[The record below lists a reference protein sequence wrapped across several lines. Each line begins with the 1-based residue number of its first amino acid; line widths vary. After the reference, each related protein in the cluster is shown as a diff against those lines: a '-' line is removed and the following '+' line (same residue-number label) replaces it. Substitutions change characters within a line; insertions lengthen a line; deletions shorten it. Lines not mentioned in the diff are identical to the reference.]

1 MITQNSAN
9 NAWNLNLN
17 DGNMNNNWKFNQ
29 NRVRPVS
36 ALIKKTY
43 SEKQQ
48 MIDFETI
55 LEAYLDCRKRK
66 RSTVGATEFELNY
79 VHNLVE
85 LMNEVNL
92 RHYRIGKSICFVVR
106 YPRYREVFAGEF
118 RDRIIHH
125 YIALRLEPLFEQIF
139 CDRTYN
145 CRKGK
150 GQLAGVTQLAEDIRD
165 ESENYT
171 KDAYVMKVDLKGFFM
186 SIIKSK
192 LARMVDDFIVEYYKG
207 DDKEDL
213 RWICNLV
220 VMHRPELNCERRSP
234 LWMWNF
240 IPKEKS
246 LFTNGEDRGIAIG
259 NLFAQLFANFLL
271 NTIDWKID
279 AVCVR
284 HNRYVDDISFV
295 SKDKKKLLSILPM
308 LRIELGKLG
317 LRLNEKKFYL
327 QHYSK
332 GVQFT
337 GAVIKPDRI
346 YVANHT
352 INSFAFAVER
362 LGKAAEIGMIDD
374 INKDIASVNSYLGI
388 ISHYNEYATKR
399 RIMAKL
405 PPKFYEY
412 CYIEGHFDVV
422 KLKYK
427 YTEKAIFMNIA
438 KNIINK
444 RYEED
449 IKENPYREG
458 NQTSSR

>member
-1 MITQNSAN
+1 
-9 NAWNLNLN
+9 
-17 DGNMNNNWKFNQ
+17 
-29 NRVRPVS
+29 
-36 ALIKKTY
+36 
-43 SEKQQ
+43 

-66 RSTVGATEFELNY
+66 RSTVGATEFELDY

-85 LMNEVNL
+85 LMNEVNS
-92 RHYRIGKSICFVVR
+92 RQYKIGKSICFVVR

-150 GQLAGVTQLAEDIRD
+150 GQLAGVTQLAEDIRE

-186 SIIKSK
+186 SIIKSR
-192 LARMVDDFIVEYYKG
+192 LAKMVDDFIVERYDG
-207 DDKEDL
+207 DYKEDL
-213 RWICNLV
+213 RWLCNLV

-246 LFTNGEDRGIAIG
+246 LFTNGDDRGIAIG

-271 NTIDWKID
+271 NVIDWKID

-295 SKDKKKLLSILPM
+295 SKDKEKLLSIIPM
-308 LRIELGKLG
+308 LRTELGKLG

-352 INSFAFAVER
+352 INSFALVVKR
-362 LGKAAEIGMIDD
+362 LGKAVEMGMIDD
-374 INKDIASVNSYLGI
+374 IEKEIASVNSYLGI
-388 ISHYNEYATKR
+388 MSHYDEYATKR

-405 PPKFYEY
+405 PPKFFEY

-444 RYEED
+444 RDEKDVRED
-449 IKENPYREG
+449 SDREG
-458 NQTSSR
+458 D

>member
-1 MITQNSAN
+1 
-9 NAWNLNLN
+9 
-17 DGNMNNNWKFNQ
+17 
-29 NRVRPVS
+29 
-36 ALIKKTY
+36 
-43 SEKQQ
+43 

-55 LEAYLDCRKRK
+55 LEAYFDCRKRK
-66 RSTVGATEFELNY
+66 RSTVGATEFELDY

-85 LMNEVNL
+85 LMNEVNS
-92 RHYRIGKSICFVVR
+92 RQYKIGKPICFVVR

-125 YIALRLEPLFEQIF
+125 YIALRLEPLFERIF

-150 GQLAGVTQLAEDIRD
+150 GQLAGVTQLAADIRE

-192 LARMVDDFIVEYYKG
+192 LAKMVDDFIVEHYEG

-213 RWICNLV
+213 RWLCNLV

-279 AVCVR
+279 SVCVR

-295 SKDKKKLLSILPM
+295 GKDKEKLLSIVPM
-308 LRIELGKLG
+308 LRTELGKLG

-362 LGKAAEIGMIDD
+362 LGKATEMGVIDD
-374 INKDIASVNSYLGI
+374 IKKNIASVNSYLGVMA
-388 ISHYNEYATKR
+388 HYNEYATKR
-399 RIMAKL
+399 RIMTKL

-444 RYEED
+444 RDEED
-449 IKENPYREG
+449 IKESSDREE
-458 NQTSSR
+458 NQSASRWRV

>member
-1 MITQNSAN
+1 
-9 NAWNLNLN
+9 
-17 DGNMNNNWKFNQ
+17 
-29 NRVRPVS
+29 
-36 ALIKKTY
+36 
-43 SEKQQ
+43 

-66 RSTVGATEFELNY
+66 RSTVGATEFELAY

-85 LMNEVNL
+85 LMNEVNS
-92 RHYRIGKSICFVVR
+92 RQYKIGKSICFVVR

-213 RWICNLV
+213 RWLCNLV

-271 NTIDWKID
+271 NAIDWKID

-295 SKDKKKLLSILPM
+295 SKDKKKLLSIIPM

-332 GVQFT
+332 GVQFA

-362 LGKAAEIGMIDD
+362 LGKATEMGMIDD
-374 INKDIASVNSYLGI
+374 INKNIASVNSYLGI
-388 ISHYNEYATKR
+388 MSHYNEYATKR
-399 RIMAKL
+399 TIMAKL
-405 PPKFYEY
+405 PQKFYEY

-444 RYEED
+444 RDEED
-449 IKENPYREG
+449 IKENPDREG
-458 NQTSSR
+458 NQPASR

>member
-1 MITQNSAN
+1 
-9 NAWNLNLN
+9 
-17 DGNMNNNWKFNQ
+17 
-29 NRVRPVS
+29 
-36 ALIKKTY
+36 
-43 SEKQQ
+43 

-85 LMNEVNL
+85 LMNEVNS
-92 RHYRIGKSICFVVR
+92 RQYRIGKSICFVVR

-118 RDRIIHH
+118 RDRVVHH
-125 YIALRLEPLFEQIF
+125 YIALRLEPLFERIF
-139 CDRTYN
+139 CGRTYN

-150 GQLAGVTQLAEDIRD
+150 GQLAGVTQLAEDIRE
-165 ESENYT
+165 ESESYT

-192 LARMVDDFIVEYYKG
+192 LAKMIDDFIVAHYEG

-213 RWICNLV
+213 RWLCNLV
-220 VMHRPELNCERRSP
+220 IMHRPELNCERRSP

-295 SKDKKKLLSILPM
+295 SKDKEKLLSTIPM
-308 LRIELGKLG
+308 LRTELGKLG

-352 INSFAFAVER
+352 INSFAFTVER
-362 LGKAAEIGMIDD
+362 IVKAAEMGMIDD
-374 INKDIASVNSYLGI
+374 IKKNIASVNSYLGI
-388 ISHYNEYATKR
+388 MAHYNEYATKR
-399 RIMAKL
+399 RIMSEL

-412 CYIEGHFDVV
+412 CYVDGHFDVV

-427 YTEKAIFMNIA
+427 YTEKAIFINIA

-444 RYEED
+444 RDEED
-449 IKENPYREG
+449 IKENPDREG
-458 NQTSSR
+458 NQPASR

>member
-1 MITQNSAN
+1 
-9 NAWNLNLN
+9 
-17 DGNMNNNWKFNQ
+17 
-29 NRVRPVS
+29 
-36 ALIKKTY
+36 
-43 SEKQQ
+43 

-66 RSTVGATEFELNY
+66 RSTVGATEFELAY

-85 LMNEVNL
+85 LMNEVNS
-92 RHYRIGKSICFVVR
+92 RQYRIGKSICFVVR

-295 SKDKKKLLSILPM
+295 SKDKKKLLSIIPM

-362 LGKAAEIGMIDD
+362 LGKATKMGMIDD
-374 INKDIASVNSYLGI
+374 INKNIASVNSYLGI
-388 ISHYNEYATKR
+388 MSHYNEYATKR
-399 RIMAKL
+399 SIMAKL
-405 PPKFYEY
+405 PQKFYEY

-449 IKENPYREG
+449 IKENPDREG
-458 NQTSSR
+458 NQTASR

>member
-1 MITQNSAN
+1 
-9 NAWNLNLN
+9 
-17 DGNMNNNWKFNQ
+17 
-29 NRVRPVS
+29 
-36 ALIKKTY
+36 
-43 SEKQQ
+43 

-85 LMNEVNL
+85 LMNEVNS
-92 RHYRIGKSICFVVR
+92 RQYRIGKSICFVVR

-295 SKDKKKLLSILPM
+295 SKDKKKLLSIIPM

-362 LGKAAEIGMIDD
+362 LGKAAEMGMIDD
-374 INKDIASVNSYLGI
+374 INKNVASVNSYLCI
-388 ISHYNEYATKR
+388 MSHYNEYTTKR

-405 PPKFYEY
+405 PQKFYEY

-444 RYEED
+444 RDEED
-449 IKENPYREG
+449 IKENTDR
-458 NQTSSR
+458 

>member
-1 MITQNSAN
+1 
-9 NAWNLNLN
+9 
-17 DGNMNNNWKFNQ
+17 
-29 NRVRPVS
+29 
-36 ALIKKTY
+36 
-43 SEKQQ
+43 

-85 LMNEVNL
+85 LMNEVNS
-92 RHYRIGKSICFVVR
+92 RQYRIGKSICFVVR

-125 YIALRLEPLFEQIF
+125 YIALRLEPLFERIF
-139 CDRTYN
+139 CGRTYN

-150 GQLAGVTQLAEDIRD
+150 GQLAGVIQLAEDIRE

-171 KDAYVMKVDLKGFFM
+171 QDAYVMKVDLKGFFM

-192 LARMVDDFIVEYYKG
+192 LAKIVDDFVVAHYEG

-213 RWICNLV
+213 RWLCNLV
-220 VMHRPELNCERRSP
+220 IMHRPELNCDRRSP

-295 SKDKKKLLSILPM
+295 SKDKEKLLSIIPM
-308 LRIELGKLG
+308 LRTELGKLG

-362 LGKAAEIGMIDD
+362 LGKAAEMGMIDD
-374 INKDIASVNSYLGI
+374 INKNIASVNSYLGI

-405 PPKFYEY
+405 PAKFYEY
-412 CYIEGHFDVV
+412 CYIEGRFDVV

-444 RYEED
+444 RDEKD
-449 IKENPYREG
+449 IRENPDREG
-458 NQTSSR
+458 NQPASR

>member
-1 MITQNSAN
+1 
-9 NAWNLNLN
+9 
-17 DGNMNNNWKFNQ
+17 
-29 NRVRPVS
+29 
-36 ALIKKTY
+36 
-43 SEKQQ
+43 

-85 LMNEVNL
+85 LMNEVNS
-92 RHYRIGKSICFVVR
+92 RQYKIGKSICFIVR

-150 GQLAGVTQLAEDIRD
+150 GQLAGVTQLAEDIRE

-192 LARMVDDFIVEYYKG
+192 LAKMVDDFVVERYEG

-246 LFTNGEDRGIAIG
+246 LFTNGDDRGIAIG

-271 NTIDWKID
+271 NVIDWKID

-295 SKDKKKLLSILPM
+295 SKDKGKLLSIVPM
-308 LRIELGKLG
+308 LRTELGKLG

-337 GAVIKPDRI
+337 GAIIKPDRI

-352 INSFAFAVER
+352 INSFALAVKR
-362 LGKAAEIGMIDD
+362 LGNAAEMGMVDD
-374 INKDIASVNSYLGI
+374 IKKEISSVNSYLGI
-388 ISHYNEYATKR
+388 MSRYNEYATKR

-444 RYEED
+444 RDEKDIRENSDREE
-449 IKENPYREG
+449 NRYA
-458 NQTSSR
+458 S

>member
-1 MITQNSAN
+1 
-9 NAWNLNLN
+9 
-17 DGNMNNNWKFNQ
+17 
-29 NRVRPVS
+29 
-36 ALIKKTY
+36 
-43 SEKQQ
+43 

-66 RSTVGATEFELNY
+66 RSAVGATEFELDY

-85 LMNEVNL
+85 LMNEVNS
-92 RHYRIGKSICFVVR
+92 RQYRIGKSICFVVR

-118 RDRIIHH
+118 RDRVIHH
-125 YIALRLEPLFEQIF
+125 YIALRLEPLFERIF
-139 CDRTYN
+139 CGRTYN

-150 GQLAGVTQLAEDIRD
+150 GQLAGVVQLAEDIRE

-192 LARMVDDFIVEYYKG
+192 LAKMVDGFIVAHYEG

-213 RWICNLV
+213 RWLCNLV
-220 VMHRPELNCERRSP
+220 IMHRPETNCERRSP

-295 SKDKKKLLSILPM
+295 SKDKEKLLSIIPM
-308 LRIELGKLG
+308 LRTELGKLG

-337 GAVIKPDRI
+337 GAIIKPGRV

-362 LGKAAEIGMIDD
+362 LGKAAEMGMIDD
-374 INKDIASVNSYLGI
+374 IKKEISSVNSYLGI
-388 ISHYNEYATKR
+388 MSHYNEYAMKR
-399 RIMAKL
+399 RITAKL
-405 PPKFYEY
+405 PQKFYKY
-412 CYIEGHFDVV
+412 CYIEGHFDTV

-444 RYEED
+444 RDEADIEENTD
-449 IKENPYREG
+449 
-458 NQTSSR
+458 

>member
-1 MITQNSAN
+1 M
-9 NAWNLNLN
+9 
-17 DGNMNNNWKFNQ
+17 
-29 NRVRPVS
+29 V
-36 ALIKKTY
+36 
-43 SEKQQ
+43 
-48 MIDFETI
+48 DFETI

-66 RSTVGATEFELNY
+66 RSTVGATEFELDY

-85 LMNEVNL
+85 LMNEVNS
-92 RHYRIGKSICFVVR
+92 RQYKIGKSICFVVR

-125 YIALRLEPLFEQIF
+125 YIALRLEPLFEKIF

-150 GQLAGVTQLAEDIRD
+150 GQLAGVTQLAEDIRE
-165 ESENYT
+165 ESEDYT

-186 SIIKSK
+186 SIPKPL
-192 LARMVDDFIVEYYKG
+192 LAKMVDDFIVENYYG

-213 RWICNLV
+213 RWICGLV
-220 VMHRPELNCERRSP
+220 IMHRPELNCERRSP

-295 SKDKKKLLSILPM
+295 SKDKEKLLSIIPM
-308 LRIELGKLG
+308 LRTELGKLG

-374 INKDIASVNSYLGI
+374 IKKEIASVNSYLGI
-388 ISHYNEYATKR
+388 MSHYDEYATKR

-405 PPKFYEY
+405 PRKFYEY
-412 CYIEGHFDVV
+412 CYIEGHFDTV

-444 RYEED
+444 RDEADIEENTD
-449 IKENPYREG
+449 
-458 NQTSSR
+458 

>member
-1 MITQNSAN
+1 
-9 NAWNLNLN
+9 
-17 DGNMNNNWKFNQ
+17 
-29 NRVRPVS
+29 
-36 ALIKKTY
+36 
-43 SEKQQ
+43 

-66 RSTVGATEFELNY
+66 RSTVGATEFELAY

-85 LMNEVNL
+85 LMNEVNS
-92 RHYRIGKSICFVVR
+92 RQYKIGKSICFVVR

-125 YIALRLEPLFEQIF
+125 YIALRIEPLFEQIF

-213 RWICNLV
+213 RWLCNLV

-240 IPKEKS
+240 IPNEKS

-295 SKDKKKLLSILPM
+295 SKDKKKLLSIIPM

-362 LGKAAEIGMIDD
+362 LGKATETGMIDD
-374 INKDIASVNSYLGI
+374 INKNIASVNSYLGI
-388 ISHYNEYATKR
+388 MSHYNEYATKR

-444 RYEED
+444 RDEED
-449 IKENPYREG
+449 IKENPDREG
-458 NQTSSR
+458 NQHTSRRRL

>member
-1 MITQNSAN
+1 
-9 NAWNLNLN
+9 
-17 DGNMNNNWKFNQ
+17 
-29 NRVRPVS
+29 
-36 ALIKKTY
+36 
-43 SEKQQ
+43 

-66 RSTVGATEFELNY
+66 RSTVGATEFELAY

-85 LMNEVNL
+85 LMNEVNS
-92 RHYRIGKSICFVVR
+92 RQYKIGKSICFVVR
-106 YPRYREVFAGEF
+106 YPRYREVFAGDF
-118 RDRIIHH
+118 RDRVIHH
-125 YIALRLEPLFEQIF
+125 YIALRLEPLFELIF
-139 CDRTYN
+139 CGRTYN

-150 GQLAGVTQLAEDIRD
+150 GQLAGVIQLAEDIRE

-207 DDKEDL
+207 NDKEDL

-295 SKDKKKLLSILPM
+295 SKDKKKLLSIIPM

-352 INSFAFAVER
+352 INIFAFAVER
-362 LGKAAEIGMIDD
+362 LGKAAEMGMIDD
-374 INKDIASVNSYLGI
+374 INKNIASVNSYLGI
-388 ISHYNEYATKR
+388 MSHYNEYATKR
-399 RIMAKL
+399 RIMKRL

-444 RYEED
+444 RDEED
-449 IKENPYREG
+449 FK
-458 NQTSSR
+458 

>member
-1 MITQNSAN
+1 
-9 NAWNLNLN
+9 
-17 DGNMNNNWKFNQ
+17 
-29 NRVRPVS
+29 
-36 ALIKKTY
+36 
-43 SEKQQ
+43 

-66 RSTVGATEFELNY
+66 RSTIGATEFELNY

-85 LMNEVNL
+85 LMNEVNS
-92 RHYRIGKSICFVVR
+92 RQYRIGKSICFVVR

-118 RDRIIHH
+118 RDRVIHH
-125 YIALRLEPLFEQIF
+125 YIALRLEPLFERMF
-139 CDRTYN
+139 CGRTYN

-150 GQLAGVTQLAEDIRD
+150 GQLAGVIQLAEDIRE

-192 LARMVDDFIVEYYKG
+192 LAKMVDDFIVAHYEG

-213 RWICNLV
+213 RWLCNLV
-220 VMHRPELNCERRSP
+220 VIHRPELNCERRSQ

-295 SKDKKKLLSILPM
+295 SKDKKKLLSIIPM
-308 LRIELGKLG
+308 LRTELGKLG

-362 LGKAAEIGMIDD
+362 LGKASEMGMIDD
-374 INKDIASVNSYLGI
+374 IKKNIASVNSYLGI
-388 ISHYNEYATKR
+388 MAHYNEYATKR
-399 RIMAKL
+399 RIMSEL

-422 KLKYK
+422 KLKHK
-427 YTEKAIFMNIA
+427 YTEKAIYMNIA
-438 KNIINK
+438 KNIMNK
-444 RYEED
+444 RNEE
-449 IKENPYREG
+449 KNTEETSYREG
-458 NQTSSR
+458 DKLAS

>member
-1 MITQNSAN
+1 
-9 NAWNLNLN
+9 
-17 DGNMNNNWKFNQ
+17 
-29 NRVRPVS
+29 
-36 ALIKKTY
+36 
-43 SEKQQ
+43 

-66 RSTVGATEFELNY
+66 RSTVGATEFELAY

-85 LMNEVNL
+85 LMNEVNS
-92 RHYRIGKSICFVVR
+92 RQYKIGKSICFVVR

-213 RWICNLV
+213 RWLCNLV

-295 SKDKKKLLSILPM
+295 SKDKKKLLSIIPM

-352 INSFAFAVER
+352 INIFAFAVER
-362 LGKAAEIGMIDD
+362 LGKAAEMGMIDD
-374 INKDIASVNSYLGI
+374 INKNIASVNSYLGI
-388 ISHYNEYATKR
+388 MSHYNEYATKR
-399 RIMAKL
+399 RIMKRL

-444 RYEED
+444 RDEED
-449 IKENPYREG
+449 FK
-458 NQTSSR
+458 

>member
-1 MITQNSAN
+1 
-9 NAWNLNLN
+9 
-17 DGNMNNNWKFNQ
+17 
-29 NRVRPVS
+29 
-36 ALIKKTY
+36 
-43 SEKQQ
+43 

-66 RSTVGATEFELNY
+66 RSTIGATEFELNY

-85 LMNEVNL
+85 LMNEVNS
-92 RHYRIGKSICFVVR
+92 RQYKIGKSICFVVR

-118 RDRIIHH
+118 RDRVIHH
-125 YIALRLEPLFEQIF
+125 YIALRLEPLFERIF
-139 CDRTYN
+139 CGRTYN

-150 GQLAGVTQLAEDIRD
+150 GQLAGVIQLAEDIRE

-192 LARMVDDFIVEYYKG
+192 LAKMVDDFIVAHYEG

-213 RWICNLV
+213 RWLCNLV
-220 VMHRPELNCERRSP
+220 VTHRPELNCERRSP

-295 SKDKKKLLSILPM
+295 SKDKKKLLSIIPM
-308 LRIELGKLG
+308 LRTELGKLG

-337 GAVIKPDRI
+337 GAVIKSDRI

-362 LGKAAEIGMIDD
+362 LGKASEMGMIDD
-374 INKDIASVNSYLGI
+374 IKKNIASVNSYLGI
-388 ISHYNEYATKR
+388 MAHYNEYATKR
-399 RIMAKL
+399 RIMSEL

-412 CYIEGHFDVV
+412 CYIEGHFDIV
-422 KLKYK
+422 KLKHK
-427 YTEKAIFMNIA
+427 YTEKAVFMNIA

-444 RYEED
+444 RDEED
-449 IKENPYREG
+449 IRENTDRG
-458 NQTSSR
+458 GD

>member
-1 MITQNSAN
+1 
-9 NAWNLNLN
+9 
-17 DGNMNNNWKFNQ
+17 
-29 NRVRPVS
+29 
-36 ALIKKTY
+36 
-43 SEKQQ
+43 

-66 RSTVGATEFELNY
+66 RSTVGATEFELDY

-85 LMNEVNL
+85 LMNEVNS
-92 RHYRIGKSICFVVR
+92 RQYRIGKSICFVVR

-118 RDRIIHH
+118 RDRVIHH
-125 YIALRLEPLFEQIF
+125 YIALRLEPLFERIF
-139 CDRTYN
+139 CSRTYN

-150 GQLAGVTQLAEDIRD
+150 GQLAGVVQLAEDIRA

-192 LARMVDDFIVEYYKG
+192 LAKMVDDFIVEHYEG

-213 RWICNLV
+213 RWLCNLV
-220 VMHRPELNCERRSP
+220 VMHRPETNCERRSP

-295 SKDKKKLLSILPM
+295 SKDKEKLLSIIPM
-308 LRIELGKLG
+308 LRTELGKLG

-337 GAVIKPDRI
+337 GAIIKPGRV

-362 LGKAAEIGMIDD
+362 LGKAAEMGMIDD
-374 INKDIASVNSYLGI
+374 VKKNIVSVNSYLGI
-388 ISHYNEYATKR
+388 MAHYNEYATKR
-399 RIMAKL
+399 RIMSEL

-412 CYIEGHFDVV
+412 CYIDGHFDVV

-427 YTEKAIFMNIA
+427 YTEKAVFMNIA

-444 RYEED
+444 RDEE
-449 IKENPYREG
+449 EVRNNPDREG
-458 NQTSSR
+458 NHPASR

>member
-1 MITQNSAN
+1 M
-9 NAWNLNLN
+9 
-17 DGNMNNNWKFNQ
+17 
-29 NRVRPVS
+29 V
-36 ALIKKTY
+36 
-43 SEKQQ
+43 
-48 MIDFETI
+48 DFETM

-79 VHNLVE
+79 VRNLVE
-85 LMNEVNL
+85 LTNEVNS
-92 RHYRIGKSICFVVR
+92 RQYRIGKSICFVVR

-118 RDRIIHH
+118 RDRVIHH
-125 YIALRLEPLFEQIF
+125 YIALRLEPLFERIF
-139 CDRTYN
+139 CGRTYN

-150 GQLAGVTQLAEDIRD
+150 GQLAGVIQLAEDIRE

-192 LARMVDDFIVEYYKG
+192 LAKMVDDFIVAHYEG
-207 DDKEDL
+207 NDKEDL
-213 RWICNLV
+213 RWLCNLV
-220 VMHRPELNCERRSP
+220 VIHRPELNCERRSP

-271 NTIDWKID
+271 NTIDWKVD

-284 HNRYVDDISFV
+284 HNRYVDDISFA
-295 SKDKKKLLSILPM
+295 SKDKEKLLSIIPM
-308 LRIELGKLG
+308 LRTELGKLG

-362 LGKAAEIGMIDD
+362 LGKASEMGMIDD
-374 INKDIASVNSYLGI
+374 IKKNIASVNSYLGI
-388 ISHYNEYATKR
+388 MAHYNEYATKR
-399 RIMAKL
+399 RIMSEL

-422 KLKYK
+422 KLKLK

-444 RYEED
+444 RDEED
-449 IKENPYREG
+449 IKENPDREG
-458 NQTSSR
+458 NQPAS

>member
-1 MITQNSAN
+1 
-9 NAWNLNLN
+9 
-17 DGNMNNNWKFNQ
+17 
-29 NRVRPVS
+29 
-36 ALIKKTY
+36 
-43 SEKQQ
+43 

-66 RSTVGATEFELNY
+66 RSTVGATEFELDY

-85 LMNEVNL
+85 LMNEVNS
-92 RHYRIGKSICFVVR
+92 RQYKIGKSICFVVR
-106 YPRYREVFAGEF
+106 YPRYREVFAGDF
-118 RDRIIHH
+118 RDRVIHH
-125 YIALRLEPLFEQIF
+125 YIALRLEPLFERIF
-139 CDRTYN
+139 CGRTYN

-150 GQLAGVTQLAEDIRD
+150 GQLAGVTQLAEDIRE

-192 LARMVDDFIVEYYKG
+192 LAKMIDDFIEEHYKG

-213 RWICNLV
+213 RWLCNLV

-279 AVCVR
+279 AVCLR

-295 SKDKKKLLSILPM
+295 SKDKKKLLSIIPM

-352 INSFAFAVER
+352 INSFALSVER
-362 LGKAAEIGMIDD
+362 LGKAAEMGKIDD
-374 INKDIASVNSYLGI
+374 INKNIASVNSYLGI
-388 ISHYNEYATKR
+388 MSHYNEYATKR

-412 CYIEGHFDVV
+412 CYIEGHFDIV

-449 IKENPYREG
+449 IKENPDREG
-458 NQTSSR
+458 NQPASR

>member
-1 MITQNSAN
+1 
-9 NAWNLNLN
+9 
-17 DGNMNNNWKFNQ
+17 
-29 NRVRPVS
+29 
-36 ALIKKTY
+36 
-43 SEKQQ
+43 

-85 LMNEVNL
+85 LMNEVNS
-92 RHYRIGKSICFVVR
+92 RQYRIGKSICFVVR

-192 LARMVDDFIVEYYKG
+192 LANMIDDFIVANYEG

-213 RWICNLV
+213 RWLCNLV

-295 SKDKKKLLSILPM
+295 SKDKKKLLSIIPM

-362 LGKAAEIGMIDD
+362 LGKAAEMGMIDD
-374 INKDIASVNSYLGI
+374 INKNIASVNSYLGI
-388 ISHYNEYATKR
+388 MSHYNEYTTKR

-405 PPKFYEY
+405 PQKFYEY

-449 IKENPYREG
+449 IKENPDREG
-458 NQTSSR
+458 NQPASR

>member
-1 MITQNSAN
+1 
-9 NAWNLNLN
+9 
-17 DGNMNNNWKFNQ
+17 
-29 NRVRPVS
+29 
-36 ALIKKTY
+36 
-43 SEKQQ
+43 

-55 LEAYLDCRKRK
+55 LEAYFDCRRRK
-66 RSTVGATEFELNY
+66 RGTVGATEFELDY

-85 LMNEVNL
+85 LMNEVNS
-92 RHYRIGKSICFVVR
+92 RQYKIGKSICFVVR

-139 CDRTYN
+139 CSRTYN

-150 GQLAGVTQLAEDIRD
+150 GQLAGVTQLAEDIRE

-171 KDAYVMKVDLKGFFM
+171 NDAYVMKVDLKGFFM
-186 SIIKSK
+186 SVIKSK
-192 LARMVDDFIVEYYKG
+192 LAKMVDDFIVEHYEG

-213 RWICNLV
+213 RWLCNLV

-240 IPKEKS
+240 IPREKS

-295 SKDKKKLLSILPM
+295 SKDKEKLLFTIPM
-308 LRIELGKLG
+308 LRTELGKLG

-337 GAVIKPDRI
+337 GAIIKPGRV

-362 LGKAAEIGMIDD
+362 LGKAAEMGMIDD
-374 INKDIASVNSYLGI
+374 IKKNIASVNSYLGI
-388 ISHYNEYATKR
+388 MAHYNEYATKR
-399 RIMAKL
+399 RIMSEL

-427 YTEKAIFMNIA
+427 YTEKAVFMNIA

-444 RYEED
+444 RDEKD
-449 IKENPYREG
+449 IKENPD
-458 NQTSSR
+458 

>member
-1 MITQNSAN
+1 M
-9 NAWNLNLN
+9 
-17 DGNMNNNWKFNQ
+17 
-29 NRVRPVS
+29 V
-36 ALIKKTY
+36 
-43 SEKQQ
+43 
-48 MIDFETI
+48 DFETI

-66 RSTVGATEFELNY
+66 RSTVGATEFELDY

-85 LMNEVNL
+85 LMNEVNS
-92 RHYRIGKSICFVVR
+92 RQYKIGKSICFVVR

-125 YIALRLEPLFEQIF
+125 YIALRLEPLFEKIF

-150 GQLAGVTQLAEDIRD
+150 GQLAGVTQLAEDIRE
-165 ESENYT
+165 ESEDYT
-171 KDAYVMKVDLKGFFM
+171 KDAYVMKVDLKGLFM
-186 SIIKSK
+186 SIPKPL
-192 LARMVDDFIVEYYKG
+192 LAKMVDDFIVENYYG

-213 RWICNLV
+213 RWICGLV
-220 VMHRPELNCERRSP
+220 IMHRPELNCERRSP

-295 SKDKKKLLSILPM
+295 SRDKEKLLSIIPM
-308 LRIELGKLG
+308 LRTELGKLG

-337 GAVIKPDRI
+337 GAIVKPGRI

-352 INSFAFAVER
+352 INSFAIAVGR
-362 LGKAAEIGMIDD
+362 LGRAAETGMIEE
-374 INKDIASVNSYLGI
+374 IKKEIASVNSYLGI
-388 ISHYNEYATKR
+388 MSHYNEYATKR
-399 RIMAKL
+399 SIMAKL
-405 PPKFYEY
+405 PQKFYKY
-412 CYIEGHFDVV
+412 CYIEGHFDTI

-444 RYEED
+444 RDEADIEENTD
-449 IKENPYREG
+449 RRG
-458 NQTSSR
+458 N

>member
-1 MITQNSAN
+1 
-9 NAWNLNLN
+9 
-17 DGNMNNNWKFNQ
+17 
-29 NRVRPVS
+29 
-36 ALIKKTY
+36 
-43 SEKQQ
+43 

-66 RSTVGATEFELNY
+66 RSTVGATEFELAY

-85 LMNEVNL
+85 LMNEVNS
-92 RHYRIGKSICFVVR
+92 RQYKIGKSICFVVR

-213 RWICNLV
+213 RWLCNLV

-240 IPKEKS
+240 IPNEKS

-271 NTIDWKID
+271 NTIEWKID

-295 SKDKKKLLSILPM
+295 SKDKKKLLSIIPM

-362 LGKAAEIGMIDD
+362 LSKAAEMGMIDD
-374 INKDIASVNSYLGI
+374 INKNIASVNSYLGI
-388 ISHYNEYATKR
+388 MSHYNEYATKR

-438 KNIINK
+438 KNITNK
-444 RYEED
+444 RHEED
-449 IKENPYREG
+449 IKENPDREG
-458 NQTSSR
+458 NQHTSRRRL

>member
-1 MITQNSAN
+1 
-9 NAWNLNLN
+9 
-17 DGNMNNNWKFNQ
+17 
-29 NRVRPVS
+29 
-36 ALIKKTY
+36 
-43 SEKQQ
+43 

-66 RSTVGATEFELNY
+66 RSTVGATEFELDY

-85 LMNEVNL
+85 LMNEVNS
-92 RHYRIGKSICFVVR
+92 RQYKIGKSICFVVR

-150 GQLAGVTQLAEDIRD
+150 GQLAGVTQLAEDIRE

-186 SIIKSK
+186 SIIKSR
-192 LARMVDDFIVEYYKG
+192 LAKMVDDFVVERYDG
-207 DDKEDL
+207 DDEEDL
-213 RWICNLV
+213 RWLCNLV

-246 LFTNGEDRGIAIG
+246 LFTNGDDRGIAIG

-271 NTIDWKID
+271 NVIDWKID

-295 SKDKKKLLSILPM
+295 SKDKEKLLSIIPM
-308 LRIELGKLG
+308 LRTELGKLG

-352 INSFAFAVER
+352 INSFALVVKR
-362 LGKAAEIGMIDD
+362 LGKAVEMGMIDD
-374 INKDIASVNSYLGI
+374 IEKEIASVNSYLGI
-388 ISHYNEYATKR
+388 MSHYDEYATKR

-405 PPKFYEY
+405 PPKFFEY

-444 RYEED
+444 RDEKDVRED
-449 IKENPYREG
+449 SDREG
-458 NQTSSR
+458 D

>member
-1 MITQNSAN
+1 
-9 NAWNLNLN
+9 
-17 DGNMNNNWKFNQ
+17 
-29 NRVRPVS
+29 
-36 ALIKKTY
+36 
-43 SEKQQ
+43 

-66 RSTVGATEFELNY
+66 RSTVGATEFELDY

-85 LMNEVNL
+85 LMNEVNS
-92 RHYRIGKSICFVVR
+92 RQYKIGKSICFVVR

-139 CDRTYN
+139 CDRAYN

-150 GQLAGVTQLAEDIRD
+150 GQLAGVTQLAEDIRE

-192 LARMVDDFIVEYYKG
+192 LAKMVDDFIVERYEG

-246 LFTNGEDRGIAIG
+246 LFTNGDDRGIAIG

-271 NTIDWKID
+271 NVIDWKID

-295 SKDKKKLLSILPM
+295 SKDKWKLLSIVPM
-308 LRIELGKLG
+308 LRTELGKLG

-337 GAVIKPDRI
+337 GAIIKPGRI

-352 INSFAFAVER
+352 INSFALAVKR
-362 LGKAAEIGMIDD
+362 LGKAAEMGMVDD
-374 INKDIASVNSYLGI
+374 IKKEISSVNSYLGI
-388 ISHYNEYATKR
+388 MSRYNEYATKR

-444 RYEED
+444 RDEKDIRENSDREE
-449 IKENPYREG
+449 NRYA
-458 NQTSSR
+458 S

>member
-1 MITQNSAN
+1 
-9 NAWNLNLN
+9 
-17 DGNMNNNWKFNQ
+17 
-29 NRVRPVS
+29 
-36 ALIKKTY
+36 
-43 SEKQQ
+43 

-79 VHNLVE
+79 VRNLVE
-85 LMNEVNL
+85 LMNEVNS
-92 RHYRIGKSICFVVR
+92 RQYKIGKSICFVVR

-125 YIALRLEPLFEQIF
+125 YIALRIEPLFEQIF

-150 GQLAGVTQLAEDIRD
+150 GQIAGVTQLAEDIRG

-186 SIIKSK
+186 SIIKPK
-192 LARMVDDFIVEYYKG
+192 LAKMVDDFIVERYEG

-213 RWICNLV
+213 RWLCNLV
-220 VMHRPELNCERRSP
+220 IVHRPELNCERRSP

-246 LFTNGEDRGIAIG
+246 LFTNGDDRGIAIG

-271 NTIDWKID
+271 NVIDWKID

-295 SKDKKKLLSILPM
+295 SKDKEKLLSIVPM
-308 LRIELGKLG
+308 LRTELGKLG

-327 QHYSK
+327 QHYTK

-352 INSFAFAVER
+352 INSFALVVER
-362 LGKAAEIGMIDD
+362 LGKAVEMGMIDD
-374 INKDIASVNSYLGI
+374 IKKEIASVNSYLGI
-388 ISHYNEYATKR
+388 MSHYDEYATKR
-399 RIMAKL
+399 RIITKL

-444 RYEED
+444 RDEKDVRED
-449 IKENPYREG
+449 SDREG
-458 NQTSSR
+458 N

>member
-1 MITQNSAN
+1 
-9 NAWNLNLN
+9 
-17 DGNMNNNWKFNQ
+17 
-29 NRVRPVS
+29 
-36 ALIKKTY
+36 
-43 SEKQQ
+43 

-55 LEAYLDCRKRK
+55 LEAYFDCRKRK
-66 RSTVGATEFELNY
+66 RSTVGATEFELDY

-85 LMNEVNL
+85 LMNEVNS
-92 RHYRIGKSICFVVR
+92 RQYKIGKSICFVVR

-125 YIALRLEPLFEQIF
+125 YIALRLEPLFERIF

-150 GQLAGVTQLAEDIRD
+150 GQLAGVTQLAEDIRE

-186 SIIKSK
+186 SVIKSK
-192 LARMVDDFIVEYYKG
+192 LAKMVDDFVAEHYEG

-213 RWICNLV
+213 RWLCNLV

-271 NTIDWKID
+271 NVIDWKID

-295 SKDKKKLLSILPM
+295 SKDKEKLLSIVPM
-308 LRIELGKLG
+308 LRTELGKLG

-352 INSFAFAVER
+352 INSFAIAVER
-362 LGKAAEIGMIDD
+362 LGRAAEMGMIDD
-374 INKDIASVNSYLGI
+374 IKKNIDSVNSYLGI
-388 ISHYNEYATKR
+388 MTHYNEYATKR

-405 PPKFYEY
+405 PLKFYEY

-444 RYEED
+444 RDEKD
-449 IKENPYREG
+449 IRESSNREG
-458 NQTSSR
+458 NQPSSRQRI

>member
-1 MITQNSAN
+1 
-9 NAWNLNLN
+9 
-17 DGNMNNNWKFNQ
+17 
-29 NRVRPVS
+29 
-36 ALIKKTY
+36 
-43 SEKQQ
+43 

-85 LMNEVNL
+85 LMNEVNS
-92 RHYRIGKSICFVVR
+92 RQYRIGKSICFVVR

-118 RDRIIHH
+118 RDRVVHH
-125 YIALRLEPLFEQIF
+125 YIALRLEPLFERIF
-139 CDRTYN
+139 CGRTYN

-150 GQLAGVTQLAEDIRD
+150 GQLAGVTQLAEDIRE

-192 LARMVDDFIVEYYKG
+192 LAKMIDDFIVAHYEG

-213 RWICNLV
+213 RWLCNLV
-220 VMHRPELNCERRSP
+220 IMHRPELNCERRSP

-271 NTIDWKID
+271 NVIDWKVD

-295 SKDKKKLLSILPM
+295 RKDKEKLLSVIPM
-308 LRIELGKLG
+308 LRIELKKLG

-337 GAVIKPDRI
+337 GAVIKPGRV

-362 LGKAAEIGMIDD
+362 LGRAAEMGMIDD
-374 INKDIASVNSYLGI
+374 IKKEIVSVNSYLGI
-388 ISHYNEYATKR
+388 MSHYNEYATKR

-444 RYEED
+444 RDEKD
-449 IKENPYREG
+449 IKG
-458 NQTSSR
+458 NADRGGD

>member
-1 MITQNSAN
+1 M
-9 NAWNLNLN
+9 
-17 DGNMNNNWKFNQ
+17 
-29 NRVRPVS
+29 V
-36 ALIKKTY
+36 
-43 SEKQQ
+43 
-48 MIDFETI
+48 DFETI

-66 RSTVGATEFELNY
+66 RSTVGATEFELDY

-85 LMNEVNL
+85 LMNEVNS
-92 RHYRIGKSICFVVR
+92 RQYKIGKSICFVVR

-125 YIALRLEPLFEQIF
+125 YIALRLEPLFEKIF

-150 GQLAGVTQLAEDIRD
+150 GQLAGVTQLAEDIRE
-165 ESENYT
+165 ESEDYT

-186 SIIKSK
+186 SIPKPL
-192 LARMVDDFIVEYYKG
+192 LAKMVDDFIVENYYG

-213 RWICNLV
+213 RWICGLV
-220 VMHRPELNCERRSP
+220 IMHRPELNCERRSP

-295 SKDKKKLLSILPM
+295 SRDKEKLLSIIPM
-308 LRIELGKLG
+308 LRTELGKLG

-337 GAVIKPDRI
+337 GAIVKPGRI

-352 INSFAFAVER
+352 INSFAIAVGR
-362 LGKAAEIGMIDD
+362 LGRAAETGMIEE
-374 INKDIASVNSYLGI
+374 IKKEIASVNSYLGI
-388 ISHYNEYATKR
+388 MSHYNEYATKR
-399 RIMAKL
+399 RITAKL
-405 PPKFYEY
+405 PQKFYKY
-412 CYIEGHFDVV
+412 CYIEGHFDTV

-444 RYEED
+444 RDEADIEENTD
-449 IKENPYREG
+449 
-458 NQTSSR
+458 

>member
-1 MITQNSAN
+1 
-9 NAWNLNLN
+9 
-17 DGNMNNNWKFNQ
+17 
-29 NRVRPVS
+29 
-36 ALIKKTY
+36 
-43 SEKQQ
+43 

-79 VHNLVE
+79 VQNLVE
-85 LMNEVNL
+85 LMNEVNS
-92 RHYRIGKSICFVVR
+92 RQYRIGKSICFIVR

-118 RDRIIHH
+118 RDRVIHH
-125 YIALRLEPLFEQIF
+125 YIALRLEPLFERIF
-139 CDRTYN
+139 CGRTYN

-150 GQLAGVTQLAEDIRD
+150 GQLAGVVQLAEDIRE

-192 LARMVDDFIVEYYKG
+192 LARMIDYFIVEYYKG

-234 LWMWNF
+234 FWMWNF

-295 SKDKKKLLSILPM
+295 SKDKKKLLSIIPM

-362 LGKAAEIGMIDD
+362 LGKAAEMGMIDD
-374 INKDIASVNSYLGI
+374 INKNIASVNSYLGI
-388 ISHYNEYATKR
+388 MSHYNEYATKR

-412 CYIEGHFDVV
+412 CYIEGHFDIV

-444 RYEED
+444 RDEED
-449 IKENPYREG
+449 IKENPDREG
-458 NQTSSR
+458 NQPASR

>member
-1 MITQNSAN
+1 
-9 NAWNLNLN
+9 
-17 DGNMNNNWKFNQ
+17 
-29 NRVRPVS
+29 
-36 ALIKKTY
+36 
-43 SEKQQ
+43 

-66 RSTVGATEFELNY
+66 RSTVGATEFELDY

-85 LMNEVNL
+85 LMNEVNS
-92 RHYRIGKSICFVVR
+92 RQYKIGKSICFVVR
-106 YPRYREVFAGEF
+106 YPRYREVFAGDF
-118 RDRIIHH
+118 RDRVIHH
-125 YIALRLEPLFEQIF
+125 YIALRLEPLFERIF
-139 CDRTYN
+139 CGRTYN

-150 GQLAGVTQLAEDIRD
+150 GQLAGVTQLAEDIRE

-192 LARMVDDFIVEYYKG
+192 LAKMIDDFIEENYKG

-213 RWICNLV
+213 RWLCNLV

-279 AVCVR
+279 AVCLR

-295 SKDKKKLLSILPM
+295 SKDKKKLLSIIPM
-308 LRIELGKLG
+308 LRIELGNLG

-332 GVQFT
+332 GVQFI

-352 INSFAFAVER
+352 INSFALSVER
-362 LGKAAEIGMIDD
+362 LGKAAEMGKIDD
-374 INKDIASVNSYLGI
+374 INKNIASVNSYLGI
-388 ISHYNEYATKR
+388 MSHYNEYATKR

-444 RYEED
+444 RYEEY
-449 IKENPYREG
+449 IKENADREG
-458 NQTSSR
+458 NQPASR

>member
-1 MITQNSAN
+1 
-9 NAWNLNLN
+9 
-17 DGNMNNNWKFNQ
+17 
-29 NRVRPVS
+29 
-36 ALIKKTY
+36 
-43 SEKQQ
+43 

-79 VHNLVE
+79 VQNLIE
-85 LMNEVNL
+85 LMNEVNS
-92 RHYRIGKSICFVVR
+92 RQYRIGKSICFVVR

-125 YIALRLEPLFEQIF
+125 YIAFRLEPLFEQIF

-150 GQLAGVTQLAEDIRD
+150 GQLADVTQLAEDIRD
-165 ESENYT
+165 ESDNYT

-213 RWICNLV
+213 RWLCNLV

-295 SKDKKKLLSILPM
+295 SKDKKKLLSIIPM

-362 LGKAAEIGMIDD
+362 LGKAAEMGMIYD
-374 INKDIASVNSYLGI
+374 INKNISSVNSYLGI
-388 ISHYNEYATKR
+388 MSHYNEYATKR

-405 PPKFYEY
+405 PQEFYEY

-444 RYEED
+444 RDEED
-449 IKENPYREG
+449 IKENPDREG
-458 NQTSSR
+458 NKSASR

>member
-1 MITQNSAN
+1 
-9 NAWNLNLN
+9 
-17 DGNMNNNWKFNQ
+17 
-29 NRVRPVS
+29 
-36 ALIKKTY
+36 
-43 SEKQQ
+43 

-85 LMNEVNL
+85 LMNEVNS
-92 RHYRIGKSICFVVR
+92 RQYKIGKSICFVVR

-150 GQLAGVTQLAEDIRD
+150 GQLAGVTQLAEDIRE

-192 LARMVDDFIVEYYKG
+192 LAKMVDDFVVERYEG

-246 LFTNGEDRGIAIG
+246 LFTNGDDRGIAIG

-271 NTIDWKID
+271 NVIDWKID
-279 AVCVR
+279 AACVR

-295 SKDKKKLLSILPM
+295 SKDKGKLLSIVPM
-308 LRIELGKLG
+308 LRTELGKLG

-337 GAVIKPDRI
+337 GAIIKPDRI

-352 INSFAFAVER
+352 INSFALAVKR
-362 LGKAAEIGMIDD
+362 LGNAAEMGMVDD
-374 INKDIASVNSYLGI
+374 IKKEISSVNSYLGI
-388 ISHYNEYATKR
+388 MSRYNEYATKR

-444 RYEED
+444 RDEKD
-449 IKENPYREG
+449 IRENSDREG
-458 NQTSSR
+458 NRYAS

>member
-1 MITQNSAN
+1 
-9 NAWNLNLN
+9 
-17 DGNMNNNWKFNQ
+17 
-29 NRVRPVS
+29 
-36 ALIKKTY
+36 
-43 SEKQQ
+43 

-55 LEAYLDCRKRK
+55 LEAYFDCRIRK
-66 RSTVGATEFELNY
+66 RSTVGATEFELDY

-85 LMNEVNL
+85 LMNEVNS
-92 RHYRIGKSICFVVR
+92 RQYKIGKSICFVVR

-150 GQLAGVTQLAEDIRD
+150 GQLAGVIQLSEDIRE

-171 KDAYVMKVDLKGFFM
+171 KDAYIMKVDLKGFFM

-192 LARMVDDFIVEYYKG
+192 LAKMVDDFIVEHYEG

-213 RWICNLV
+213 RWLCNLV
-220 VMHRPELNCERRSP
+220 IMHRPELNCERRSP

-295 SKDKKKLLSILPM
+295 SKDKEKLLPIVPM
-308 LRIELGKLG
+308 LRTELGKLG

-352 INSFAFAVER
+352 INSFALAVER
-362 LGKAAEIGMIDD
+362 LGNATEMGMVDD
-374 INKDIASVNSYLGI
+374 IKKNIASVNSYLGI
-388 ISHYNEYATKR
+388 MTHYNEYATKR

-412 CYIEGHFDVV
+412 CYIEGHFDIV

-444 RYEED
+444 RDEE
-449 IKENPYREG
+449 EVRNNPDREG
-458 NQTSSR
+458 NHPASR

>member
-1 MITQNSAN
+1 MI
-9 NAWNLNLN
+9 
-17 DGNMNNNWKFNQ
+17 G
-29 NRVRPVS
+29 
-36 ALIKKTY
+36 
-43 SEKQQ
+43 
-48 MIDFETI
+48 FETI
-55 LEAYLDCRKRK
+55 LEAYFDCRKRK
-66 RSTVGATEFELNY
+66 RSTVGATEFELGY

-85 LMNEVNL
+85 LMNEVNS
-92 RHYRIGKSICFVVR
+92 RQYKIGKSICFVVR

-125 YIALRLEPLFEQIF
+125 YIALRLEPLFEKIF

-150 GQLAGVTQLAEDIRD
+150 GQLAGVTQLAEDIRE

-186 SIIKSK
+186 SIIKSM
-192 LARMVDDFIVEYYKG
+192 LARKVDDFIVENYEG

-213 RWICNLV
+213 RWLCNLV
-220 VMHRPELNCERRSP
+220 IMHRPETNCERRSP

-295 SKDKKKLLSILPM
+295 SKDKEKLLSIIPI
-308 LRIELGKLG
+308 LRTELGKLG
-317 LRLNEKKFYL
+317 LRLNEKKVYL
-327 QHYSK
+327 QHYSE

-337 GAVIKPDRI
+337 GAIIKPGRV

-362 LGKAAEIGMIDD
+362 LGKAAEMGMIDD
-374 INKDIASVNSYLGI
+374 IKKEISSVNSYLGI
-388 ISHYNEYATKR
+388 MSHYNEYATKR

-405 PPKFYEY
+405 PQKFYKY
-412 CYIEGHFDVV
+412 CYIEGHFDTV

-444 RYEED
+444 RDEADIEENTD
-449 IKENPYREG
+449 
-458 NQTSSR
+458 